1 MKNPHERLVG
11 ARIRVAQLKR
21 QLAEA
26 QVEESAAEH
35 AAAEAERAERAD
47 TVRPPPP
54 IPNTQMADAVDE
66 AWS

>member
-1 MKNPHERLVG
+1 MKNPQERLVN

-26 QVEESAAEH
+26 QVEENAAEH

-47 TVRPPPP
+47 TVRPPPD
-54 IPNTQMADAVDE
+54 TTDLDGG
-66 AWS
+66 WS